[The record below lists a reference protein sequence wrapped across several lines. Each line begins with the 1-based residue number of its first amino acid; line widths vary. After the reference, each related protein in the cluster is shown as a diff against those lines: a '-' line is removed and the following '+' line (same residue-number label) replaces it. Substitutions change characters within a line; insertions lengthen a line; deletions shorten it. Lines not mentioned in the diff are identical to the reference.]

1 MINLVADNSWS
12 GSDELDRIAILY
24 ENDAWLSD
32 LFEALAARDV
42 PFTAI
47 RMDDAAVLL
56 ERPPSFGVVF
66 NRVSPSSYLRGHGPA
81 IACANSL
88 MKILEAHGHRV
99 INGSMSFSVETSKIA
114 QLLLLRRLGMTTP
127 ATIMFNSVGRIGA
140 LARGFPFPALLKPDC
155 GGSGAYIRRARSYE
169 HLMSLL
175 GTERDLFGPNHL
187 LLLQAEF
194 ACGDKTIVRTEFIDG
209 ELVYAMRVRPR
220 NTFNL
225 CPAECCHRQAADPSS
240 SEEPSVQFE
249 AYAHIPAAAVAEAR
263 RIVEAARL
271 DVGGVE
277 YAELEDGTRS
287 FYDINATSVYRPEI
301 GARVGVDA
309 PGMLAAFLQREL
321 AEQTAR
327 RSASRTHSVPL
338 R

>member
-1 MINLVADNSWS
+1 MINLVAENSSS
-12 GSDELDRIAILY
+12 GSDDLERIAILY
-24 ENDAWLSD
+24 ENDVWLSD

-81 IACANSL
+81 ITCASVL
-88 MKILEAHGHRV
+88 MKILEAHGRRV

-127 ATIMFNSVGRIGA
+127 ATIMFNSVGRIAA

-175 GTERDLFGPNHL
+175 GTERDLFGPNPL

-194 ACGDKTIVRTEFIDG
+194 VCGDKTIVRTEFIDG
-209 ELVYAMRVRPR
+209 ELVYAMRVRAR

-240 SEEPSVQFE
+240 SEEPSVKFE
-249 AYAHIPAAAVAEAR
+249 AYPDIPQEAVAEVR
-263 RIVEAARL
+263 RIVQAARL
-271 DVGGVE
+271 EVGGVE
-277 YAELEDGTRS
+277 YGESEDGTRY

-301 GARVGVDA
+301 GARLGVDA
-309 PGMLAAFLQREL
+309 PGMLAAFLRREL
-321 AEQTAR
+321 AEPAAR
-327 RSASRTHSVPL
+327 RSVRRTHRVPL